1 MEKELSIRNQ
11 TAINIINKKL
21 HGKEIEY
28 PKFLYKY
35 RPFDEFAF
43 DMLEN
48 DYLYLCP
55 AEKLD
60 DPSECKASLE
70 IQDLYDLET
79 NQLKFK
85 CIAGIL
91 DYIKPYTSEENF
103 EKAAFNLGDG
113 QVSEAVEN
121 DNGVYVIKCIS
132 NYDEAATLEN
142 KKKGFNLRTV
152 IPLATI
158 IVSLV
163 FIVVGLKNY
172 GFWKAQPTPGFFP
185 IIIAVVLLAS
195 SIACFV
201 QIARDKNSDEVKYN
215 RNELMVMLGAAGIIL
230 GTFLI
235 GLVPSCLIYIFL
247 WLKLVERAPWKV
259 IIIIEIIMA
268 AIILGVFT
276 GWLQIRFPM
285 GLLGDLIF

>member
-1 MEKELSIRNQ
+1 M
-11 TAINIINKKL
+11 
-21 HGKEIEY
+21 
-28 PKFLYKY
+28 
-35 RPFDEFAF
+35 
-43 DMLEN
+43 
-48 DYLYLCP
+48 
-55 AEKLD
+55 
-60 DPSECKASLE
+60 
-70 IQDLYDLET
+70 
-79 NQLKFK
+79 
-85 CIAGIL
+85 
-91 DYIKPYTSEENF
+91 
-103 EKAAFNLGDG
+103 
-113 QVSEAVEN
+113 
-121 DNGVYVIKCIS
+121 
-132 NYDEAATLEN
+132 EN

-172 GFWKAQPTPGFFP
+172 GFWNAQPTPGFFP

-201 QIARDKNSDEVKYN
+201 QIARDKSGDEVKYN

-230 GTFLI
+230 CTFLI

-247 WLKLVERAPWKV
+247 WLKVVEHAPWKV

-276 GWLQIRFPM
+276 AWLQIRFPM

>member
-1 MEKELSIRNQ
+1 MKREGYN
-11 TAINIINKKL
+11 
-21 HGKEIEY
+21 
-28 PKFLYKY
+28 
-35 RPFDEFAF
+35 
-43 DMLEN
+43 
-48 DYLYLCP
+48 
-55 AEKLD
+55 
-60 DPSECKASLE
+60 
-70 IQDLYDLET
+70 
-79 NQLKFK
+79 
-85 CIAGIL
+85 
-91 DYIKPYTSEENF
+91 
-103 EKAAFNLGDG
+103 
-113 QVSEAVEN
+113 
-121 DNGVYVIKCIS
+121 
-132 NYDEAATLEN
+132 LEN
-142 KKKGFNLRTV
+142 KKNGFNLRTV

-201 QIARDKNSDEVKYN
+201 QIARDKDSDDVKYN

-230 GTFLI
+230 CTFLI

-247 WLKLVERAPWKV
+247 WLKFVEHAPWKV

-268 AIILGVFT
+268 VIILGVFT
-276 GWLQIRFPM
+276 TWLQIRFPM